1 MAFVRFKLL
10 AIFVV
15 AGSLLMLSDS
25 LLAHHGNAA
34 LDVGKKVTVTG
45 AVTQWLWANPHCWLK
60 VDVKDANGNVVNW
73 VGETNNA
80 ADMMEKGWSKQTFKV
95 GDEVSVTL
103 EPVKNGK
110 PAGKVLEVVLPNGQ
124 TLTMAYLKR

>member
-1 MAFVRFKLL
+1 MKFKAALFVPL
-10 AIFVV
+10 AAIV
-15 AGSLLMLSDS
+15 LMLSVP
-25 LLAHHGNAA
+25 LFAHHGNAA
-34 LDVGKKVTVTG
+34 LEVGKKVTIKGTVTE
-45 AVTQWLWANPHCWLK
+45 WLWANPHCWLK
-60 VDVKDANGNVVNW
+60 VDVKDDSGKVVNW

-80 ADMMEKGWSKQTFKV
+80 ADMIEKGWSKNTLKP

-124 TLTMAYLKR
+124 TLGMAYLKQ